1 MMLRKEN
8 RVSEEKV
15 SLKIDG
21 KVYECVVGLTIL
33 EACAKAAIDIP
44 TLCYLK
50 DINHEAA
57 CSICLVE
64 VKGAKTLLRACVTSI
79 KEGMEVFTNTPRVRN
94 ARRLNLELLLA
105 GHPKDCLV
113 CDRNQSCELRK
124 LAFDMGIREV
134 RFPKTT
140 KIELPLD
147 NTSVSLSRDP
157 NKCILC
163 GRCVAV
169 CSAIQSVK
177 AIDFSGRGKSSKV
190 TTFFDQGLANSV
202 CVNCGQ
208 CLLVCPT
215 GAIIEKN
222 ATKEVWNAL
231 SDPKKFVVVEVA
243 PAVRASIG
251 EEFGMPVGSLV
262 TAKLAEGLRKLGF
275 SKVFDTQF
283 SADLTIME
291 EGHELIQRIKNKG
304 KLPMITSCSPGWIKF
319 AEHFFPG
326 ILENISSCKSPQ
338 QMFGA
343 VAKTYY
349 ARKYNLDPR
358 NIVVVSIMPCT
369 AKKFEAMRPEMKGAF
384 NYWKNEL
391 NLKDNEV
398 FYDVDY
404 VLTTREAA
412 RMIKEAGINFANLA
426 GEDFDEPLGISTG
439 AAVIFGATGGV
450 MEAALRTAYE
460 VLTGRQL
467 EKLDFMDLRGLSG
480 IKIAEIDIDGLK
492 LKVAVANS
500 LSNARVLLEEV
511 KQGSSPYAFIE
522 IMTCP
527 GGCLGGAGQPIP
539 TNNEI
544 RLKRMEAIYREDKN
558 KPLRKSHENPAV
570 QALYKEFLGE
580 PLGELSHHL
589 LHTHYKKREGAL

>member
-1 MMLRKEN
+1 M
-8 RVSEEKV
+8 EEQKI
-15 SLKIDG
+15 SLKINAKDYAVNAG
-21 KVYECVVGLTIL
+21 QTIL
-33 EACAKAAIDIP
+33 EACAAAGIDIP

-50 DINHEAA
+50 DINQEAA

-64 VKGAKTLLRACVTSI
+64 VKGAKTLLRSCVT
-79 KEGMEVFTNTPRVRN
+79 KVNPGMEIFTNTVRVRN
-94 ARRLNLELLLA
+94 ARKLNLELLLA

-124 LAFDMGIREV
+124 MAFDLGIRNL

-140 KIELPLD
+140 KHELPLD
-147 NTSVSLSRDP
+147 NSSVSLSRDP

-169 CSAIQSVK
+169 CSGVQTVK
-177 AIDFSGRGKSSKV
+177 AIDFSGRGKASKV
-190 TTFFDQGLANSV
+190 STFFDQGLANSV

-215 GAIIEKN
+215 GAIIEN
-222 ATKEVWNAL
+222 SATNDVWQAL
-231 SDPKKFVVVEVA
+231 SDPKKFVVTEIA
-243 PAVRASIG
+243 PAVRAAAG
-251 EEFGMPVGSLV
+251 EEFGFPAGTLV
-262 TAKLAEGLRKLGF
+262 TAKLVQALRRLGF
-275 SKVFDTQF
+275 AKVFDTQF

-291 EGHELIQRIKNKG
+291 EGYELIQRIKNKG
-304 KLPMITSCSPGWIKF
+304 VLPMITSCSPGWIKF

-326 ILENISSCKSPQ
+326 ILPHLSTCKSPQ

-343 VAKTYY
+343 IAKTYY
-349 ARKYNLDPR
+349 AKKFNLDPR
-358 NIVVVSIMPCT
+358 DIVVVSVMPCT
-369 AKKFEAMRPEMKGAF
+369 AKKFEAQRPEMRSAF
-384 NYWKNEL
+384 EYWKKEL
-391 NLKDNEV
+391 GLKESDA
-398 FYDVDY
+398 FRDVDY

-412 RMIKEAGINFANLA
+412 RMIKEAGINFAALE
-426 GEDFDEPLGISTG
+426 GEDFDAPLGISTG
-439 AAVIFGATGGV
+439 AGVIFGATGGV

-460 VLTGRQL
+460 VVTGKQL
-467 EKLDFMDLRGLSG
+467 EKLDFMQLRGLDG
-480 IKIAEIDIDGLK
+480 IKATEVNIDGLI

-511 KQGSSPYAFIE
+511 KAGKSPYAFIE

-527 GGCLGGAGQPIP
+527 GGCIGGAGQPIS
-539 TNNEI
+539 TDQAV
-544 RLKRMEAIYREDKN
+544 RQKRMEAIYAEDKN

-580 PLGELSHHL
+580 PLGEQSHHL
-589 LHTHYKKREGAL
+589 LHTHYQSREGVF

>member
-1 MMLRKEN
+1 MEDK
-8 RVSEEKV
+8 KV

-21 KVYECVVGLTIL
+21 KVYECDAGMTIL

-50 DINHEAA
+50 DINQEAA

-64 VKGAKTLLRACVTSI
+64 VKGAKTLLRSCVTSI
-79 KEGMEVFTNTPRVRN
+79 KEGMEIFTNTERVRN

-140 KIELPLD
+140 KTELPLD
-147 NTSVSLSRDP
+147 ATSVSLSRDP

-163 GRCVAV
+163 GRCVSV

-190 TTFFDQGLANSV
+190 TTFFDSGLANSV

-222 ATKEVWNAL
+222 AIEEVWHAL

-243 PAVRASIG
+243 PAVRAAIG
-251 EEFGMPVGSLV
+251 EEFGMPAGSLV
-262 TAKLAEGLRKLGF
+262 TAKLAQGLRKLGF
-275 SKVFDTQF
+275 AKVFDTQF

-291 EGHELIQRIKNKG
+291 EGYELIQRIKNKG
-304 KLPMITSCSPGWIKF
+304 ILPMITSCSPGWIKF

-326 ILENISSCKSPQ
+326 ILGNISSCKSPQ

-349 ARKYNLDPR
+349 AEKYNIDPR
-358 NIVVVSIMPCT
+358 NIIVVSIMPCT
-369 AKKFEAMRPEMKGAF
+369 AKKFEASRPEMQSAF
-384 NYWKNEL
+384 DYWKNKMA
-391 NLKDNEV
+391 LKEDEA
-398 FYDVDY
+398 FRDVDY
-404 VLTTREAA
+404 VLTTREAS
-412 RMIKEAGINFANLA
+412 RLIKEAGINFINLP

-450 MEAALRTAYE
+450 MEAAVRTAYE

-467 EKLDFMDLRGLSG
+467 EKLDFMNLRGLNG
-480 IKIAEIDIDGLK
+480 IKVADIDIDGLN

-500 LSNARVLLEEV
+500 LSNARVLLEEIEE
-511 KQGSSPYAFIE
+511 GRSPYAFIE

-570 QALYKEFLGE
+570 QALYKEFLGQ
-580 PLGELSHHL
+580 PLGEKSHHL
-589 LHTHYKKREGAL
+589 LHTYYKKREGVL

>member
-21 KVYECVVGLTIL
+21 KVYECVAGLSIL

-64 VKGAKTLLRACVTSI
+64 VKGAKTLLRACVTSV

-251 EEFGMPVGSLV
+251 EEFGMPVGSLA

-275 SKVFDTQF
+275 AKVFDTQF

-319 AEHFFPG
+319 AEHFFPE

-391 NLKDNEV
+391 NLKENEV

-412 RMIKEAGINFANLA
+412 RMIKETGINFVNLA

>member
-1 MMLRKEN
+1 MEERKI
-8 RVSEEKV
+8 

-21 KVYECVVGLTIL
+21 KAYECEASLTIL
-33 EACAKAAIDIP
+33 EACVKAGINIP

-50 DINHEAA
+50 DINQEAA

-64 VKGAKTLLRACVTSI
+64 VKKAKTLLRSCVTSVSQ
-79 KEGMEVFTNTPRVRN
+79 GMEIFTNTPRVRN

-105 GHPKDCLV
+105 GHPKDCLC
-113 CDRNQSCELRK
+113 CDRSQTCELRK
-124 LAFDMGIREV
+124 LASDMGIKEV
-134 RFPKTT
+134 RFPKAT

-147 NTSVSLSRDP
+147 TTSVSLIRDP

-169 CSAIQSVK
+169 CSAIQTVK
-177 AIDFSGRGKSSKV
+177 AIDFSGRGKASKV
-190 TTFFDQGLANSV
+190 TTFFDSGLANSV

-215 GAIIEKN
+215 GAITEKN
-222 ATKEVWNAL
+222 STEDVWQAL
-231 SDPKKFVVVEVA
+231 SDPKKFVVVQVA
-243 PAVRASIG
+243 PAVRAAIG
-251 EEFGMPVGSLV
+251 EEFGMPAGSLV
-262 TAKLAEGLRKLGF
+262 TAKLAQSLRKLGF
-275 SKVFDTQF
+275 TKVFDTQF

-291 EGHELIQRIKNKG
+291 EGYELIDRIKNKG
-304 KLPMITSCSPGWIKF
+304 LLPMITSCSPGWIKF
-319 AEHFFPG
+319 AEHFFPEALG
-326 ILENISSCKSPQ
+326 HVSSCKSPQ

-343 VAKTYY
+343 IAKTYY
-349 ARKYNLDPR
+349 AEKCHLDPR

-369 AKKFEAMRPEMKGAF
+369 AKKFEARRPEMKSAF
-384 NYWKNEL
+384 GYWKDKL
-391 NLKDNEV
+391 KLKDDEI

-404 VLTTREAA
+404 VLTTREASS
-412 RMIKEAGINFANLA
+412 MIKEAGIDFVNLA

-439 AAVIFGATGGV
+439 AAVIFGASGGV

-460 VLTGRQL
+460 VLTGKKLQ
-467 EKLDFMDLRGLSG
+467 KLDFMELRGLNG
-480 IKIAEIDIDGLK
+480 IKVAEVDIDGLK

-500 LSNARVLLEEV
+500 LSNARTLLEEV
-511 KQGSSPYAFIE
+511 KAGHSPYAFIE

-539 TNNEI
+539 TDNQI

-570 QALYKEFLGE
+570 QALYKEFLDR
-580 PLGELSHHL
+580 PLGEKSHHL
-589 LHTHYKKREGAL
+589 LHTQYTQREEAR

>member
-1 MMLRKEN
+1 MP
-8 RVSEEKV
+8 EEKV

-21 KVYECVVGLTIL
+21 KVYECDADSTIL

-50 DINHEAA
+50 GINQEAA

-64 VKGAKTLLRACVTSI
+64 VKGAKTLLRSCVTSI
-79 KEGMEVFTNTPRVRN
+79 KEGMEIFTNTPRVRN

-147 NTSVSLSRDP
+147 TTSVSLSRDP

-169 CSAIQSVK
+169 CSAVQTVK

-190 TTFFDQGLANSV
+190 TTFFDSGLANSV

-215 GAIIEKN
+215 GAISERN
-222 ATKEVWNAL
+222 ATKQVWNVL
-231 SDPKKFVVVEVA
+231 SDPKKIVVVEVA
-243 PAVRASIG
+243 PAVRAAIG
-251 EEFGMPVGSLV
+251 EEFGMPVGSLA
-262 TAKLAEGLRKLGF
+262 TAKLAEGLRRLGF
-275 SKVFDTQF
+275 AKVFDTQF

-291 EGHELIQRIKNKG
+291 EAHELIQRIKNKG
-304 KLPMITSCSPGWIKF
+304 RLPMITSCSPGWIKF
-319 AEHFFPG
+319 AEHFFPE

-343 VAKTYY
+343 IAKTYY

-384 NYWKNEL
+384 DYWKEEL
-391 NLKDNEV
+391 GLKKDEV

-404 VLTTREAA
+404 VLTTREAS

-467 EKLDFMDLRGLSG
+467 EKLDFMELRGLNG
-480 IKIAEIDIDGLK
+480 IKVAEVEIDGMK

-500 LSNARVLLEEV
+500 LSKARVLLEEV
-511 KQGSSPYAFIE
+511 EQGKSPYAFIE

-558 KPLRKSHENPAV
+558 KPIRKSHENPAV
-570 QALYKEFLGE
+570 QALYKEFLGA

>member
-1 MMLRKEN
+1 MQQ
-8 RVSEEKV
+8 EKV
-15 SLKIDG
+15 CLKIDG
-21 KVYECVVGLTIL
+21 KVYECDSGMTIL

-50 DINHEAA
+50 DINQEAA

-64 VKGAKTLLRACVTSI
+64 VKGAKTLLRSCVTSI
-79 KEGMEVFTNTPRVRN
+79 KKDMEILTNTPRVRN
-94 ARRLNLELLLA
+94 ARKMNLELLLA

-124 LAFDMGIREV
+124 LAFDMGVRDV

-147 NTSVSLSRDP
+147 TTSVSLSRDP

-163 GRCVAV
+163 GRCVSV

-177 AIDFSGRGKSSKV
+177 AIDFSGCGKSSKV
-190 TTFFDQGLANSV
+190 TTFFDSGLANSV

-215 GAIIEKN
+215 GAIVEKS
-222 ATKEVWNAL
+222 ATGEVWRAL
-231 SDPKKFVVVEVA
+231 ADPKKFVVVEVA
-243 PAVRASIG
+243 PAVRAALG
-251 EEFGMPVGSLV
+251 EEFGMPAGTLV
-262 TAKLAEGLRKLGF
+262 TAKLAQALRKLGF
-275 SKVFDTQF
+275 DKVFDTQF

-291 EGHELIQRIKNKG
+291 EGHELIDRIKNKG
-304 KLPMITSCSPGWIKF
+304 SLPLITSCSPGWIKF
-319 AEHFFPG
+319 AEHFYPG
-326 ILENISSCKSPQ
+326 ILGNISSCKSPQ
-338 QMFGA
+338 QMFGS

-349 ARKYNLDPR
+349 AKKYNIDPR
-358 NIVVVSIMPCT
+358 NMVVVSIMPCT
-369 AKKFEAMRPEMKGAF
+369 AKKFEALRPEMKSAF
-384 NYWKNEL
+384 GYWKDEL
-391 NLKDNEV
+391 SLKESDA

-404 VLTTREAA
+404 VLTTREAS
-412 RMIKEAGINFANLA
+412 RLIKEAGINFVNLE

-467 EKLDFMDLRGLSG
+467 DKLDFMGLRGLDG
-480 IKIAEIDIDGLK
+480 IKVAEVDIDGLK
-492 LKVAVANS
+492 LKVAVASS
-500 LSNARVLLEEV
+500 LSKARVLLDEIKEG
-511 KQGSSPYAFIE
+511 KSPYAFIE

-544 RLKRMEAIYREDKN
+544 RLKRMEAIYCEDKN

-570 QALYKEFLGE
+570 QALYKEFLGR
-580 PLGELSHHL
+580 PLGEKSHHL
-589 LHTHYKKREGAL
+589 LHTHYKQKEGAF

>member
-1 MMLRKEN
+1 MQEG
-8 RVSEEKV
+8 KV

-21 KVYECVVGLTIL
+21 KAYEFDAGLTIL
-33 EACAKAAIDIP
+33 EACAKTAIDIP

-50 DINHEAA
+50 DINQEAA

-64 VKGAKTLLRACVTSI
+64 VRGAKTLLRSCVTSI
-79 KEGMEVFTNTPRVRN
+79 KQGMEILTNTSRVRN

-124 LAFDMGIREV
+124 LAFDMGIRDV
-134 RFPKTT
+134 RFPKAT

-147 NTSVSLSRDP
+147 NTSASLSRDP

-169 CSAIQSVK
+169 CSAVQSVK
-177 AIDFSGRGKSSKV
+177 AIDFSGRGKASKV
-190 TTFFDQGLANSV
+190 TTFFDKGLANSV

-215 GAIIEKN
+215 GAITEKN
-222 ATKEVWNAL
+222 ATDEVWGAL

-243 PAVRASIG
+243 PAVRAAIG
-251 EEFGMPVGSLV
+251 EEFGMPAGSLV
-262 TAKLAEGLRKLGF
+262 TAKLAEALRKLGF
-275 SKVFDTQF
+275 AKVFDTQF

-291 EGHELIQRIKNKG
+291 EGHELIHRVKNKG
-304 KLPMITSCSPGWIKF
+304 MLPMITSCSPGWIKF
-319 AEHFFPG
+319 AEHFFPE
-326 ILENISSCKSPQ
+326 ILGHISTCKSPQ

-349 ARKYNLDPR
+349 AEKYNIDPR

-369 AKKFEAMRPEMKGAF
+369 AKKFEALRPEMQSAF
-384 NYWKNEL
+384 DYWKDKL
-391 NLKDNEV
+391 GLKESQS
-398 FYDVDY
+398 FRDVDF
-404 VLTTREAA
+404 VLTTREAS
-412 RMIKEAGINFANLA
+412 RLIKEAGINFTNLA
-426 GEDFDEPLGISTG
+426 GENFDEPLGISTG

-467 EKLDFMDLRGLSG
+467 EKLDFMDLRGLDG
-480 IKIAEIDIDGLK
+480 IKVAEININGLP

-500 LSNARVLLEEV
+500 LSNARVLLEDV
-511 KQGSSPYAFIE
+511 KLGRSPYAFIE

-539 TNNEI
+539 TNNEV

-570 QALYKEFLGE
+570 QALYKEFLGQ
-580 PLGELSHHL
+580 PLGEKSHHL
-589 LHTHYKKREGAL
+589 LHTHYKKRGEGF